1 MGAEGVRRFLPLN
14 LSGKRTEKSTML
26 RLGFV
31 VRFQS
36 YRRR

>member
-1 MGAEGVRRFLPLN
+1 MGAEGVRREISLN
-14 LSGKRTEKSTML
+14 LSGKRTEKSATL
-26 RLGFV
+26 LLCFV